1 MKLTFP
7 DCLSMVVAAGKTRC
21 VSMSARILLV
31 TGILG
36 GFLSICTAAEPA
48 VIWSVPSPAASKQDS
63 RNQEIRLRW
72 INDEELFALRRG
84 GIVGKY
90 HCEKKKTLW
99 EKRFALVC
107 GFAASPTAVYLIEE
121 QDSAQF
127 SRHLVE
133 IGGGDGL
140 AVRMW
145 PQEKLGKYAHQD
157 SLALHNLEWLPDP
170 GLLAIESLQMNRSD
184 AWFFDP
190 RADAF
195 RGKVN
200 LGGYLW
206 ESSSD
211 GKSLVWV
218 HNGIIRQAKPGEL
231 EFAVVWDS
239 GLGEGGDDH
248 PGMRAYQVGTDGGFA
263 AVLDNGGWQ
272 GGARLFHRE
281 GAAGKVEMATISHE
295 NESLHS
301 VAVDMQH
308 QRIWLSTGTTGW
320 FGCFDFSGKLVAST
334 DGLSAKNIWAIAV
347 APSGKRAAVV
357 DSTGTLS
364 FIELR

>member
-1 MKLTFP
+1 MNHATILT
-7 DCLSMVVAAGKTRC
+7 
-21 VSMSARILLV
+21 LLV
-31 TGILG
+31 ATGL
-36 GFLSICTAAEPA
+36 LPPLAAEPS
-48 VIWSVPSPAASKQDS
+48 VIWSVPSPARSKQES
-63 RNQEIRLRW
+63 RDQEIRLSW
-72 INDEELFALRRG
+72 VNDEELIALRRG
-84 GIVGKY
+84 GVLGRY
-90 HCEKKKTLW
+90 HSGKKKTIW
-99 EKRFALVC
+99 EKRFAFVC

-127 SRHLVE
+127 LRHLVE

-170 GLLAIESLQMNRSD
+170 GLLAIESLLDKGSD

-195 RGKVN
+195 RGKIH

-206 ESSSD
+206 NASSD

-218 HNGIIRQAKPGEL
+218 HKGIILQAKPGQREP
-231 EFAVVWDS
+231 AVVWDS
-239 GLGEGGDDH
+239 GLGEGGDDA
-248 PGMRAYQVGTDGGFA
+248 PGMRVYQVGTDGGFA

-272 GGARLFHRE
+272 GGGRLFHRE
-281 GAAGKVEMATISHE
+281 GPSGKVERATLSHE
-295 NESLHS
+295 DLSLHS
-301 VAVDMQH
+301 VALDLKH
-308 QRIWLSTGTTGW
+308 QRIWVSAGTTGW
-320 FGCFDFSGKLVAST
+320 FGGFDFSGKLVTST
-334 DGLSAKNIWAIAV
+334 DGLSAKNVWAIAI